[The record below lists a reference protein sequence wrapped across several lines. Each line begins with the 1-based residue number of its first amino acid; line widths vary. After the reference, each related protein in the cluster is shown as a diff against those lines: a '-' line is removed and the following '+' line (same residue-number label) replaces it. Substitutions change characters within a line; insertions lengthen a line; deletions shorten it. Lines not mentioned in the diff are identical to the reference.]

1 MSAMPTHS
9 VDSHALLTAL
19 ASQGYAANNQSFI
32 SRDHAKTG
40 TYFQATRH
48 EELGVAVHIKYDHDM
63 KFHSIENLEVYTLGL
78 LEVYTLGLYSPDQP
92 NRLTTNPHEGR
103 YYSENLELIVDEAN
117 EVLLK
122 NIEYDGFVRPDY
134 AAALVAETIE
144 DAYNLYH
151 QM

>member
-48 EELGVAVHIKYDHDM
+48 EELGVVVHIKYDHDM
-63 KFHSIENLEVYTLGL
+63 KFHSIEN

-103 YYSENLELIVDEAN
+103 YYSETLELIVDEAN

>member
-78 LEVYTLGLYSPDQP
+78 YSPDQP

-103 YYSENLELIVDEAN
+103 YYSETLELIVDEAN